1 MRWPGTGDPRRRKKT
16 IRFLIILLIIGVVV
30 GVTSSVIQGFLGQSD
45 PLKVCI
51 EDLHTPYKMSVTLE
65 LYVDGNKA
73 DIPAN
78 IGFEGIIDELGLE
91 SDCQHSLYTLTDDG
105 TIYAEW
111 EEEYPFELGHFLWI
125 WDFPIKDMDD
135 SKTRVMIDG
144 KETDEGIHVL
154 LKHGSVYRAEFYS
167 EGFDESQESDFLPPD
182 L

>member
-1 MRWPGTGDPRRRKKT
+1 MRWPGTGDPRKRKKT

-105 TIYAEW
+105 TVYAEW
-111 EEEYPFELGHFLWI
+111 IEEYPFEIGHFLWT
-125 WDFPIKDMDD
+125 WDFPIKDMDA

>member
-1 MRWPGTGDPRRRKKT
+1 
-16 IRFLIILLIIGVVV
+16 
-30 GVTSSVIQGFLGQSD
+30 
-45 PLKVCI
+45 
-51 EDLHTPYKMSVTLE
+51 
-65 LYVDGNKA
+65 VDGNKA
-73 DIPAN
+73 DIPAD
-78 IGFEGIIDELGLE
+78 IGFEGMIDELGLE

-111 EEEYPFELGHFLWI
+111 VEEYPFEIGHFLWT

>member
-16 IRFLIILLIIGVVV
+16 IKFLIILLIIGVTV
-30 GVTSSVIQGFLGQSD
+30 GVSSSVIQGFLGQSD

-51 EDLHTPYKMSVTLE
+51 EDRNTPYKMSVTLE

-73 DIPAN
+73 VIPAN
-78 IGFEGIIDELGLE
+78 VGFEGIIDGVLK
-91 SDCQHSLYTLTDDG
+91 SDCQHSLYTITDDG

-111 EEEYPFELGHFLWI
+111 EEEYPFEIGHFLWI
-125 WDFPIKDMDD
+125 WEFPMKDMDE
-135 SKTRVMIDG
+135 SKSRMIVDG